1 MSDNNC
7 KIPRY
12 IDDPGQF
19 FFWEMDEAGIV
30 IVILMIGM
38 VLHFFF
44 IGMFLAAGAG
54 LGYARLKHGKPRGF
68 FLHFLYYHNVLDL
81 KGLPPAYIKEF
92 TE

>member
-1 MSDNNC
+1 MSNQDF

-19 FFWEMDEAGIV
+19 FFWDMDEAAIA
-30 IVILMIGM
+30 IVILMMGM
-38 VLHFFF
+38 IFHFFF
-44 IGMFLAAGAG
+44 TGLILAIAAGTS
-54 LGYARLKHGKPRGF
+54 YAKLKHGKPRGF

-92 TE
+92 ME